1 MPQEGRARPLHLR
14 DLMAGSSIEVSPL
27 LKMVGEGPKL
37 PSPVGAFAGP
47 PALPTSGG
55 AGHIEAG
62 VDAPAKMRRGGRGGS
77 TPGSIATAGGPRP
90 PAHCSRNRLL
100 LLLHRLHLFRL
111 LLRLLLRVIG
121 RERRFVV
128 VVVVVVHVDVV
139 VVAAVVVRRS
149 VREKH
154 CQ

>member
-1 MPQEGRARPLHLR
+1 MR
-14 DLMAGSSIEVSPL
+14 DLMGSGPIEIPPRLV
-27 LKMVGEGPKL
+27 VVREGPKL
-37 PSPVGAFAGP
+37 PFSVGAFTGP
-47 PALPTSGG
+47 PALPTAGG

-62 VDAPAKMRRGGRGGS
+62 VNAPAKMRRGGRGGS
-77 TPGSIATAGGPRP
+77 TSGSIATAGGPRP